1 MSVQKE
7 QFQEPLD
14 VLMARDFGHR
24 ARLDYLRGWRKRAQ
38 GKGDDCGCAT
48 SQLLDVAA
56 RIAFAMAELQHE
68 LGLDWPRH

>member
-38 GKGDDCGCAT
+38 GKGDHT
-48 SQLLDVAA
+48 LAA
-56 RIAFAMAELQHE
+56 RIAFAMTELQHE
-68 LGLDWPRH
+68 LGLDWRRH